1 MKYQPQ
7 KIESKW
13 QKKWAD
19 SKAFEVKEDP
29 SHPKY
34 YCLEMYPYPSSSIH
48 MGHLR
53 NYSIGDAFA
62 RFKRMRG
69 YNVLYP
75 MGYDAFGLPAE
86 NAAIA
91 HGIHP
96 EKWTW
101 DNINAIKIQQQS
113 LGLSYDWSRQLQS
126 IDVDYYIWNQWIFL
140 KMYEKGL
147 AYKEESYVNWCPK
160 CTTVLANEQV
170 LGGGKCWRCS
180 SRVEQKFLQQWYLK
194 IREYADELLQQL
206 DELEWPENVK
216 NMQRNWI
223 GRSEGTTINFQIKD
237 TDEII
242 PIFTTRPDTLYGVT
256 FFVFAPEH
264 PLVEKWIAGT
274 EYEKPFRKFLKEAL
288 EEDRFK
294 RTAIDTEKRG
304 MFIGKYAIN
313 PINGREVPVYIG
325 NFVVYEY
332 GAGAVMAV
340 PAHDQRDFEFA
351 REFDIPIEIV
361 IQPEGSELDQEEMTE
376 AFVDDGILVNSESFD
391 GLDNRAAM
399 QAITKHLE
407 KMGAGSETV
416 NYKLRDWLISRQRY
430 WGTPIPILYC
440 ENCGVV
446 PVPYEELPVKLP
458 SDVTFTGHGN
468 PLETSSSFVNTTC
481 SKCGGPAK
489 RETDTMDTFVDSAW
503 YFFRYCDPQSAE
515 SPYRREKV
523 MYWGPVDQYIGGI
536 EHAIL
541 HLLYARFWTKFT
553 RDIGL
558 HEFNEPFLNL
568 LTQGMVNKAS
578 PFCVHCN
585 KFLHVGNYDLT
596 TKTCNTC
603 GNKFEMRSA
612 KMSKSLGNTVSPES
626 IIEKFGAD
634 TARLFILSVANPE
647 KELEWSDQ
655 GVERASRILQKT
667 WTLLTDSPKKV
678 RTESHI
684 VDSRIEYA
692 IHNVIRNT
700 TDQLGRIAI
709 RDALNGVIWLIEATQ
724 NYVDNEDIGVDQEL
738 FEECRKTILLLLAPF
753 VPHFAEELW
762 EQIGENKD
770 GTHFISTE
778 SWPEF
783 DESFIQEEVD
793 RQWTYFDQTVDDIR
807 EIIKILKR
815 DESEMPLERIHL
827 IVADDW
833 KSIAIQ
839 KIVEAI
845 NENKIPQ
852 KIMPELMADESIRPH
867 GKEVQKLIKKI
878 EKDPGKFDLPFT
890 SPDEELQFLKEV
902 KSLLEHRFGADILLD
917 VESTSSQ
924 DKAALALPGKPA
936 IVIE

>member
-7 KIESKW
+7 KIETKW
-13 QKKWAD
+13 QKKWDD
-19 SKAFEVKEDP
+19 SRVFEVKEDP
-29 SHPKY
+29 DKPKY

-69 YNVLYP
+69 LNVLYP

-101 DNINAIKIQQQS
+101 ENINAIKIQQKS
-113 LGLSYDWSRQLQS
+113 LGLSYDWSRQIQS

-140 KMYEKGL
+140 KMFEKGL

-170 LGGGKCWRCS
+170 VSGKCWRCNS
-180 SRVEQKFLQQWYLK
+180 IVEQKFLQQWYLK
-194 IREYADELLQQL
+194 IREYADELLEQM
-206 DELEWPENVK
+206 DGLEWSDNVK

-237 TDEII
+237 TGEVI

-264 PLVEKWIAGT
+264 PLVEKWVIGT
-274 EYEKPFRKFLKEAL
+274 ESEKPFRKFLKEVL

-294 RTAIDTEKRG
+294 RTATDTEKRG
-304 MFIGKYAIN
+304 MFIDKYAIN

-351 REFDIPIEIV
+351 KEFGIPIEIV
-361 IQPEGSELDQEEMTE
+361 IQPEGSELHPNMISE
-376 AFVDDGILVNSESFD
+376 AYEGEGSMVNSESFN
-391 GLDNRAAM
+391 GLESRKGM
-399 QAITKHLE
+399 TEITKHLE
-407 KMGAGSETV
+407 KMGAGNATV

-440 ENCGVV
+440 ESCGIV
-446 PVPYEELPVKLP
+446 PVPFEDLPVRLP
-458 SDVTFTGHGN
+458 TDVTFSGHGN
-468 PLETSSSFVNTTC
+468 PLATSSSFVNTTC
-481 SKCGGPAK
+481 PKCGGPAK
-489 RETDTMDTFVDSAW
+489 RETDTMDTFVDSSW
-503 YFFRYCDPQSAE
+503 YFFRYCDPQSE
-515 SPYRREKV
+515 ELPYRKEPV
-523 MYWGPVDQYIGGI
+523 MYWGPVDQYIGGV

-558 HEFNEPFLNL
+558 HDINEPFLNL

-578 PFCVHCN
+578 PFCETCN
-585 KFLHVGNYDLT
+585 QFLPVGSYDLK
-596 TKTCNTC
+596 TKTCKNC
-603 GNKFEMRSA
+603 GNHYEMRSA

-626 IIEKFGAD
+626 IIEKYGAD
-634 TARLFILSVANPE
+634 TARMFILSVANPE

-655 GVERASRILQKT
+655 GVERAYRILQKT
-667 WTLLTDSPKKV
+667 WNLLTASPKKT
-678 RTESHI
+678 RTETHI
-684 VDSRIEYA
+684 VDTRIQYA
-692 IHNVIRNT
+692 IHSVIRKT
-700 TDQLGRIAI
+700 TNQIEELAI
-709 RDALNGVIWLIEATQ
+709 RDAVNGIIWLIDTAQSYYE
-724 NYVDNEDIGVDQEL
+724 NEEIGVNQEI
-738 FEECRKTILLLLAPF
+738 FELCKKTIMLLLSPF
-753 VPHFAEELW
+753 VPHFTEELW
-762 EQIGENKD
+762 EIIGQNQD
-770 GTHFISTE
+770 GVHFISSE

-783 DESFIQEEVD
+783 DEGYIQDDIVK
-793 RQWTYFDQTVDDIR
+793 QWTYFDQVVEDIR
-807 EIIKILKR
+807 NIIKVITR
-815 DESEMPLERIHL
+815 EPSENTIERIHL
-827 IVADDW
+827 IIADNW
-833 KSIAIQ
+833 KTSVVQKSI
-839 KIVEAI
+839 EAI
-845 NENKIPQ
+845 KENTQPHKIIP
-852 KIMPELMADESIRPH
+852 KLMADESIRPH
-867 GKEVQKLIKKI
+867 GKDVQKLIKKI
-878 EKDPGKFDLPFT
+878 EKDPLKFDLLFT
-890 SPDEELQFLKEV
+890 SAKQELEFLQNV
-902 KSLLEHRFGADILLD
+902 KVLLNQRFGVDISIQPE
-917 VESTSSQ
+917 ESSSHQ
-924 DKAALALPGKPA
+924 KAAIALPGKPA